1 MVPLERDTVV
11 HLWGGNEV
19 GVLPLRRVCVGLL
32 VGKGCGSG
40 RWWRDVCC
48 GHGVGGCGRSGRCD
62 QWVGGSESRGK
73 NDRVEFSLGCGVRSG
88 AVGLGGGRPRFWVW
102 SGLLF
107 LMETQSL
114 YDGVGLCGLVVELS
128 GSGLRGS
135 MLQDVGS
142 GGRAAEVIP
151 RNRR

>member
-1 MVPLERDTVV
+1 MG
-11 HLWGGNEV
+11 WGG
-19 GVLPLRRVCVGLL
+19 
-32 VGKGCGSG
+32 
-40 RWWRDVCC
+40 
-48 GHGVGGCGRSGRCD
+48 
-62 QWVGGSESRGK
+62 ESWGK
-73 NDRVEFSLGCGVRSG
+73 NDRVEFSLGCGVRSE

-128 GSGLRGS
+128 GSGLRRG
-135 MLQDVGS
+135 MLQDVGC